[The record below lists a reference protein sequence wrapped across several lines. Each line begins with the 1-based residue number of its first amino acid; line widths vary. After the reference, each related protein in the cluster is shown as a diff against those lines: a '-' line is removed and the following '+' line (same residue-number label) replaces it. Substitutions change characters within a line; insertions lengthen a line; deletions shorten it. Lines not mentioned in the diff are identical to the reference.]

1 MTGRGPSLP
10 IAVPRGPAPTPFADR
25 IVAVLRALGTR
36 VGARLLPILLAAVG
50 WRAGRGRAVSLR
62 TRLALATSLAVLVGI
77 GGGVGFAY
85 VAIRQELMA
94 GADRTLAHQVDQLRY
109 QATMRAQQDQP
120 GTMPTLHPLSHLGQP
135 ASYLQVV
142 SANGHTAAPDGGPG
156 RLAVTE
162 RVREVAGGSAPPFTV
177 ETRIAGDHVRV
188 RTDQLAPGYAVRVAL
203 SVSEIDGDL
212 ARLDLSFCLA
222 ALSGVV
228 IAAALGLLVARTALG
243 PVARLTAAAERV
255 ARTQDLAHRIS
266 EGRSDELGR
275 LAESF
280 NSMLDTVQRATVA
293 QRQLVA
299 DASHELRTPLTSLR
313 TNVEVLAKG
322 ANLEPGERD
331 QIMRAVVAGSE
342 QLSSLVAD
350 IVELAR
356 GEEPSALTEEFRFD
370 RLVRRAVERVE
381 ALWPGLTLR
390 TELRPT
396 LVCGVAARVDRAV
409 VNLLENAA
417 KFSPAEG
424 LVEVCLDEHGLRV
437 RDHGPGIPPSGLPHV
452 FDRFY
457 RAEATRSAPGFG
469 LGLAIVKQ
477 VADSHGGTVS
487 ATNAPDG
494 GAVFCL
500 CLPSQP
506 VDVSSASVG

>member
-1 MTGRGPSLP
+1 LTQRSPSLP
-10 IAVPRGPAPTPFADR
+10 IAVPRGPASARLTDR
-25 IVAVLRALGTR
+25 LTTTLRGLRAWL
-36 VGARLLPILLAAVG
+36 GARLLPILVAVLG

-109 QATMRAQQDQP
+109 QATLHAQQNQP
-120 GTMPTLHPLSHLGQP
+120 GAMPTVHPLSHLGQP

-142 SANGHTAAPDGGPG
+142 SANGRTAAPDGGPG
-156 RLAVTE
+156 RLAVTAQ
-162 RVREVAGGSAPPFTV
+162 VRAVAAGSAPPFTA
-177 ETRIAGDHVRV
+177 EARIAGDHVRV
-188 RTDQLAPGYAVRVAL
+188 RTDQLLPGFAVRVAL

-222 ALSGVV
+222 ALAGVG

-255 ARTQDLAHRIS
+255 ASTQDLAHRIS

-275 LAESF
+275 LADSF
-280 NSMLDTVQRATVA
+280 NAMLDAVQRATVA

-313 TNVEVLAKG
+313 TNVEVLARG
-322 ANLEPGERD
+322 ARLEPAERD
-331 QIMRAVVAGSE
+331 QVMAAVLAGSE

-356 GEEPSALTEEFRFD
+356 GEEPTALTEEFRFD
-370 RLVRRAVERVE
+370 RTVRQAIERVQV
-381 ALWPGLTLR
+381 LWPGLRLR
-390 TELRPT
+390 AELRPT
-396 LVCGVAARVDRAV
+396 LVHGVPGRVDRAV

-417 KFSPAEG
+417 KFSPAGG
-424 LVEVCLDEHGLRV
+424 LVEVRLDEHGLRV

-500 CLPSQP
+500 SLPSQP
-506 VDVSSASVG
+506 AAATSALD